1 MDPHVGV
8 EGEEDGMEVTPDHW
22 EEREEE
28 KAMEE
33 EMGEEEQPQEVEAPM
48 EGEDG
53 EEEEDEDNSLLD
65 TPGPE
70 GEMEGEVDPEK
81 EEELLKEG

>member
-8 EGEEDGMEVTPDHW
+8 EGEEDEMEVTLDHW

-33 EMGEEEQPQEVEAPM
+33 EMGEEDQPQEVEAPM

-53 EEEEDEDNSLLD
+53 EEEEDEAPFSLPSRAGAFSVSPVSPL
-65 TPGPE
+65 
-70 GEMEGEVDPEK
+70 
-81 EEELLKEG
+81 